1 MKHHVLPLIAVAGWA
16 ALSAAPAM
24 AQSSNQPSAQTE
36 PDTQRMSAQ
45 ELTRRLNAA
54 RPSAQPSPQPAPQRP
69 PERIVAPESD
79 PDPVGTPEDRE
90 RGRQPLAPEVSPRAT
105 PPSARPPAAPVARPV
120 QMPVPRPNAATAP
133 TPRNAPSAQA
143 RPATAPEPEAASQT
157 PPPARNVRQPAPALP
172 LSAAAIAELPFR
184 IDLRGTQI
192 ISRQAGPDA
201 TIYTVRQRDT
211 PLLMI
216 YAGPQSEFPIFY
228 GEQAVVGD
236 RVTIVLSQ
244 DNRRIAAEHLFRRE
258 GKVPADIHVWLL
270 ATEGE
275 GAALAEQ
282 IGQTI
287 DPR

>member
-1 MKHHVLPLIAVAGWA
+1 MKHLVLPLVAAAGCV
-16 ALSAAPAM
+16 ALSAAPAI
-24 AQSSNQPSAQTE
+24 AQSAAQTD

-54 RPSAQPSPQPAPQRP
+54 RPSGQPASQNT
-69 PERIVAPESD
+69 PERVIRPVTD

-90 RGRQPLAPEVSPRAT
+90 RRRQPLAPEVAPRETAPATRAPATPAARPAPAQTPRPDATVTPAPRAA
-105 PPSARPPAAPVARPV
+105 PP
-120 QMPVPRPNAATAP
+120 
-133 TPRNAPSAQA
+133 AQA
-143 RPATAPEPEAASQT
+143 RPAVVPEAEAASNAT
-157 PPPARNVRQPAPALP
+157 PPARSSRQPAPALP

-192 ISRQAGPDA
+192 IGRQAGPDA

-228 GEQAVVGD
+228 GEQAVVGE

-270 ATEGE
+270 NTD
-275 GAALAEQ
+275 GAAADLAEQ
-282 IGQTI
+282 IGQTV

>member
-1 MKHHVLPLIAVAGWA
+1 
-16 ALSAAPAM
+16 
-24 AQSSNQPSAQTE
+24 
-36 PDTQRMSAQ
+36 MSAQ
-45 ELTRRLNAA
+45 ELTRRLNSARSPAQPAAQSVPQQVVRPVTNPAPVETPAVAA
-54 RPSAQPSPQPAPQRP
+54 RPAPAPRP
-69 PERIVAPESD
+69 V
-79 PDPVGTPEDRE
+79 
-90 RGRQPLAPEVSPRAT
+90 PRAA
-105 PPSARPPAAPVARPV
+105 PPAQTRPAIEPAAPVV
-120 QMPVPRPNAATAP
+120 EAP
-133 TPRNAPSAQA
+133 
-143 RPATAPEPEAASQT
+143 PET
-157 PPPARNVRQPAPALP
+157 PPARTERQPAPALP
-172 LSAAAIAELPFR
+172 MSPAAISQLPFR

-192 ISRQAGPDA
+192 IARQAGPDA

-236 RVTIVLSQ
+236 RVTIVLAQ

>member
-1 MKHHVLPLIAVAGWA
+1 
-16 ALSAAPAM
+16 
-24 AQSSNQPSAQTE
+24 
-36 PDTQRMSAQ
+36 MSAQ
-45 ELTRRLNAA
+45 ELTRRLNSARSPAQPAAQSVPQQVVRPVTSPAPVETPAVAPRASAPVRQTPASPAA
-54 RPSAQPSPQPAPQRP
+54 RPAPAPRP
-69 PERIVAPESD
+69 V
-79 PDPVGTPEDRE
+79 
-90 RGRQPLAPEVSPRAT
+90 PRAA
-105 PPSARPPAAPVARPV
+105 PPAQTRPAIEPAAPVV
-120 QMPVPRPNAATAP
+120 EAP
-133 TPRNAPSAQA
+133 
-143 RPATAPEPEAASQT
+143 PET
-157 PPPARNVRQPAPALP
+157 PPARTERQPAPALP
-172 LSAAAIAELPFR
+172 MSAAAISELPFR

-192 ISRQAGPDA
+192 IARQAGPDA

-236 RVTIVLSQ
+236 RVTIVLAQ